1 MESLTILIITRR
13 HSSWKWVVENGLVVR
28 NWGGRDEI
36 PVEDPC
42 TPREFL
48 ERNNEAWRQNGHSA
62 KVVCAQVMTRFENP
76 DGPKPYRWV
85 VDERLDRT
93 PGEAIRET
101 HYFTEGTVYPR
112 VEHRVDGRIFLYL
125 SAYGG
130 GREIQYCP
138 FTGAKNT
145 GG

>member
-1 MESLTILIITRR
+1 MENLTILIITRR
-13 HSSWKWVVENGLVVR
+13 HSSWKWVIEDGLVVR

-48 ERNNEAWRQNGHSA
+48 ERNNEAWRRNGHPENLVSA
-62 KVVCAQVMTRFENP
+62 VVQTRHPNP
-76 DGPKPYRWV
+76 DGPRPYRWV

-93 PGEAIRET
+93 PGEEIVET
-101 HYFTEGTVYPR
+101 HYFAEQTPLPR
-112 VEHRVDGRIFLYL
+112 VERRADGRIFLRTRH
-125 SAYGG
+125 YGTAQEL
-130 GREIQYCP
+130 RFCP
-138 FTGAKNT
+138 FTGVENT